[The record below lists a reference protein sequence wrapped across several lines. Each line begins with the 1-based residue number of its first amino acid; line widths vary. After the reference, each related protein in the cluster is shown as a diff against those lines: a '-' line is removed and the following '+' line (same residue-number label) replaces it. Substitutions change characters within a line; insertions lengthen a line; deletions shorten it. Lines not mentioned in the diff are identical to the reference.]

1 MKEMGMDDWL
11 INAIL
16 ELYDYFRKEYASQV
30 SSAVNIII
38 IFVLIAIAF
47 IVGQH
52 LIFAFLRNNT
62 RTVVNK
68 SISITLLEKVIILFS
83 RLTGTLC

>member
-30 SSAVNIII
+30 SSAVNII

>member
-38 IFVLIAIAF
+38 FVLIAIAF

-52 LIFAFLRNNT
+52 LIFTFLRNNT

>member
-16 ELYDYFRKEYASQV
+16 ELYNYFRKEYASQV
-30 SSAVNIII
+30 SSAVNII

>member
-30 SSAVNIII
+30 SSAVEEVTGKKPIP
-38 IFVLIAIAF
+38 FTQFARDYVEAF
-47 IVGQH
+47 
-52 LIFAFLRNNT
+52 R
-62 RTVVNK
+62 
-68 SISITLLEKVIILFS
+68 
-83 RLTGTLC
+83 